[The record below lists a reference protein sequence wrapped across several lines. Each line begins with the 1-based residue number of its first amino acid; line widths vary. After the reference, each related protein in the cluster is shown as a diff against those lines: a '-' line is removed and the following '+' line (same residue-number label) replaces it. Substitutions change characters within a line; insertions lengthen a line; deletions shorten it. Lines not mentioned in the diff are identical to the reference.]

1 MKNRKWMMV
10 LLSLLMVMALAACGN
25 DEEVVEEPE
34 AEPPVQEEPVQEAE
48 EDEKEIIMDEFRDI
62 VEEGQASVD
71 NIRQFMHENLPV
83 LGELEGSYMFDS
95 LENALKK
102 EIDVVNR
109 NLAEFDAEEELMEL
123 LGDDLSLSPD
133 MIGEIEDVDLRAKV
147 QEAYDNHYKLISRE
161 GQIETV
167 IDYSSLKEYQDKVT
181 DEWKEY
187 IDIMAMESDQPPFGD
202 GALNITF
209 DELSERIIKVENY
222 LNRYIS
228 GPRQEELL
236 ELYEDRL
243 SAYYKGLPNTP
254 IAAYDSGEILDN
266 VYKSYEN
273 TAAKEGY
280 VTSSM
285 IGEYRIA
292 IRDNDMIVDEEIL
305 ALADQY
311 IDESVRVL
319 REFK

>member
-1 MKNRKWMMV
+1 MKNKKWMLI
-10 LLSLLMVMALAACGN
+10 LLSLVMVMALAACGN
-25 DEEVVEEPE
+25 NEEEVQEPE

-48 EDEKEIIMDEFRDI
+48 EDEKEMIMDEFRAI
-62 VEEGQASVD
+62 VEEGEASVD
-71 NIRQFMHENLPV
+71 NIKQFMYENLPV
-83 LGELEGSYMFDS
+83 LGELEGNYMLDN
-95 LENALKK
+95 LENALKR

-109 NLAEFDAEEELMEL
+109 NIAEFDAEEELMEL
-123 LGDDLSLSPD
+123 FGDNLSLSPD
-133 MIGEIEDVDLRAKV
+133 MIGEIEDVDLRATV
-147 QEAYDNHYKLISRE
+147 QNAYDNHYKLVGRE
-161 GQIETV
+161 GQVEAV
-167 IDYSSLKEYQDKVT
+167 IDYSSLKEYQEKVT

-187 IDIMAMESDQPPFGD
+187 IDIMAVESDQPPFTD
-202 GALNITF
+202 GALTITF
-209 DELSERIIKVENY
+209 DELAERILGIENY

-236 ELYEDRL
+236 ELYENRL
-243 SAYYKGLPNTP
+243 EVYYKGLPNTP

-273 TAAKEGY
+273 TAANDGY

-292 IRDNDMIVDEEIL
+292 IRDNDMIVDDGIL
-305 ALADQY
+305 DLADQY

>member
-1 MKNRKWMMV
+1 MKNKKWMLI
-10 LLSLLMVMALAACGN
+10 LLSLVMVMALAACGN
-25 DEEVVEEPE
+25 NEEEVQEPE

-48 EDEKEIIMDEFRDI
+48 EDEKEMIMDEFRAI
-62 VEEGQASVD
+62 VEEGEASVD
-71 NIRQFMHENLPV
+71 NIKQFMHENLPA
-83 LGELEGSYMFDS
+83 LGELEGNYMLDN

-102 EIDVVNR
+102 EIDVVNK
-109 NLAEFDAEEELMEL
+109 NIAEFDAEEELMEL
-123 LGDDLSLSPD
+123 FGEDFSLSPD
-133 MIGEIEDVDLRAKV
+133 MIGEIEDVDLRATV
-147 QEAYDNHYKLISRE
+147 QDAYDNHYRLISRE
-161 GQIETV
+161 GQVEAV
-167 IDYSSLKEYQDKVT
+167 IDYSSLKEYQEKVT

-187 IDIMAMESDQPPFGD
+187 IDIMAAESDQPPFSD
-202 GALNITF
+202 GALTITF
-209 DELSERIIKVENY
+209 DELAERILRIENY

-236 ELYEDRL
+236 ELYENRL
-243 SAYYKGLPNTP
+243 TAYYKGLPNTP

-266 VYKSYEN
+266 VYESYES
-273 TAAKEGY
+273 TAANDGY

-292 IRDNDMIVDEEIL
+292 IRDNDMIVDDGIL